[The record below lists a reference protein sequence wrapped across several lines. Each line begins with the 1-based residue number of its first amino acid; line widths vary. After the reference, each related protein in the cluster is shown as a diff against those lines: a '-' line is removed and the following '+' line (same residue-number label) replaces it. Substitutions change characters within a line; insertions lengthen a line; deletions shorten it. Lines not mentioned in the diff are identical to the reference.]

1 MNALEI
7 EKNLKSFIKK
17 NSPQHDALKIYDYAL
32 FPSGK
37 LIRSQFLYSLVQD
50 LGGPINSD
58 LMNMANFLEI
68 HHAYSLVHDDLPCMD
83 NDDMRR
89 GKASTHK
96 AFGEWKALLIGDGLL
111 VLSFQALANLKNLN
125 LKSIF
130 LFSTFATGPKG
141 LIHGQYLD
149 LNKEMNLNM
158 KLLLKTHELKTA
170 RLFQLASLFAYLHTT
185 KNIQFKRMWTHWKLG
200 LHLGIVFQLLD
211 DLQELTEE
219 NINQEERSK
228 NPFFTYT
235 NTFEL
240 LNNEFKKLQNT
251 LNNFP
256 QTKNFLN
263 LIYFSQIN
271 EKLNHHRLTLIKNGI
286 REENLNFQL

>member
-1 MNALEI
+1 MNAPEI
-7 EKNLKSFIKK
+7 EKNLKNFIQK
-17 NSPQHDALKIYDYAL
+17 NSPHHDSHTIYDYAL

-37 LIRSQFLYSLVQD
+37 LIRSQFLYTLVED
-50 LGGPINSD
+50 LGGPNNSD
-58 LMNMANFLEI
+58 LMNMANFLEV

-111 VLSFQALANLKNLN
+111 VLSFQALANLNNLN

-130 LFSTFATGPKG
+130 RFATFATGPKG

-158 KLLLKTHELKTA
+158 KILLKTHELKTA
-170 RLFQLASLFAYLHTT
+170 RLFQLASLFAYLHAT
-185 KNIQFKRMWTHWKLG
+185 KDIQLKKMWGYWKLG
-200 LHLGIVFQLLD
+200 LRLGIVFQLLD

-240 LNNEFKKLQNT
+240 LNNEFKKLQNS

-256 QTKNFLN
+256 QTKQFLN

-271 EKLNHHRLTLIKNGI
+271 DKLNHHRSRLIKNGVG
-286 REENLNFQL
+286 EENLNFQL